1 MRALIIMGFI
11 FALIGF
17 GVACYN
23 QFVVLPAVRAFE
35 HSANYSEWLEEEYS
49 LTLQISLIHTKD
61 NFGLGAMVLGFLSF
75 GLSCISFLKTRN
87 AFSLF
92 VTFFGLA
99 IAGWGIVLGFS

>member
-1 MRALIIMGFI
+1 MRALIITGLI
-11 FALIGF
+11 FALTGF

-23 QFVVLPAVRAFE
+23 QFVVLPSVRAFE
-35 HSANYSEWLEEEYS
+35 HFANYSEWLEEEYS

-61 NFGLGAMVLGFLSF
+61 NFGLAAMILGMLSF

-99 IAGWGIVLGFS
+99 VAGWGLVLAIS